1 MATIDDLAIE
11 MVNAKEQ
18 LKSINN
24 TINKDRKIVSDL
36 EKGIEEKNKEIKKL
50 EKEIEEKNDEI
61 ASLDSTKNKAEE
73 EYGAIRDNLKAEI
86 KKLNESKKKDEE
98 KYQIMVEELSNDVKV
113 LTNRKQ
119 ELKLTIEG
127 LEDEI
132 RKTRADKDNEVALK
146 DREIKE
152 VKEKLDSFNLLF
164 DEQDG
169 LYRKTAREIEDMNK
183 KLEEKDGLIAE
194 CWKLDR
200 SIEEKTKRL
209 VEVRDE
215 IIGEEDRLM
224 ELRNEINELENRKME
239 EENEIAD
246 YVKKKLE
253 LKDRKDA
260 LDNRERYLRKRFEEA
275 GIDF

>member
-1 MATIDDLAIE
+1 MTTIDDLAIE

-119 ELKLTIEG
+119 ELKLTIND

-132 RKTRADKDNEVALK
+132 RKTRADRDNEVALK

-152 VKEKLDSFNLLF
+152 VKEKLDNFNLLF

-169 LYRKTAREIEDMNK
+169 KYRKTAREIEDMNK

-194 CWKLDR
+194 C
-200 SIEEKTKRL
+200 
-209 VEVRDE
+209 
-215 IIGEEDRLM
+215 
-224 ELRNEINELENRKME
+224 
-239 EENEIAD
+239 
-246 YVKKKLE
+246 
-253 LKDRKDA
+253 
-260 LDNRERYLRKRFEEA
+260 
-275 GIDF
+275 